1 MRKFFIFIIILISII
16 SVINYFTFDT
26 ILKNYVINS
35 VSKIIE
41 KKISLDQIKTNL
53 FKGTIA
59 VKNLSVADN
68 SQNKKKLIEIQNTI
82 IDINVLTLLSETVSF
97 NKVNLDG
104 VLINYKASIIN
115 GKIVDNFGLI
125 NQFLDKKKKNESS
138 INKQTQDNKEK
149 KSENKKDI
157 LKSNNTKKE
166 DKNFVIKNLNI
177 PLIVIQAEAKD
188 LNFYKKLK
196 IDSMNFQNV
205 GNTKDSNHYKDV
217 LAMIATNIVIK
228 LNNESITSGL
238 KQKFENKIKKLMKK
252 DNIQNKI
259 ESLLGKP
266 VETDKILKKLDKI
279 EMDSILS
286 NDDFLGLKYL
296 NKNRFLKI
304 KCFS

>member
-1 MRKFFIFIIILISII
+1 MRKLFIFIIILISII
-16 SVINYFTFDT
+16 SVISYFTFDT

-35 VSKIIE
+35 VSKKIE
-41 KKISLDQIKTNL
+41 KKISLDQIKINL
-53 FKGTIA
+53 FKGTIV

-68 SQNKKKLIEIQNTI
+68 SQNKKNLIEIQNTI

-104 VLINYKASIIN
+104 VLINYKASIVN

-157 LKSNNTKKE
+157 LKSNNTKTE

-266 VETDKILKKLDKI
+266 VETDKILKKLDK
-279 EMDSILS
+279 
-286 NDDFLGLKYL
+286 FFK
-296 NKNRFLKI
+296 
-304 KCFS
+304 

>member
-1 MRKFFIFIIILISII
+1 MKKFFIFIIILISII
-16 SVINYFTFDT
+16 SIASYFTFDT

-35 VSKIIE
+35 VSKKIE
-41 KKISLDQIKTNL
+41 KKISLDQIKTN
-53 FKGTIA
+53 FFQGTA
-59 VKNLSVADN
+59 VVKNLSIADN
-68 SQNKKKLIEIQNTI
+68 SQNKQNLIEIKNI
-82 IDINVLTLLSETVSF
+82 IIEINVLSLLSETVSL

-104 VLINYKASIIN
+104 VVINYKATIIN

-138 INKQTQDNKEK
+138 ANKQLHDNKEK
-149 KSENKKDI
+149 KSENKKSNI
-157 LKSNNTKKE
+157 KSNDEKKE

-177 PLIVIQAEAKD
+177 PSIVVQAEAKD

-205 GNTKDSNHYKDV
+205 GNTEGSNHYKDV

-252 DNIQNKI
+252 DNMQNKI

-266 VETDKILKKLDKI
+266 LETDKILKKLDK
-279 EMDSILS
+279 
-286 NDDFLGLKYL
+286 FFK
-296 NKNRFLKI
+296 
-304 KCFS
+304 

>member
-16 SVINYFTFDT
+16 SVISYFTFDT

-35 VSKIIE
+35 VSKKIE

-53 FKGTIA
+53 FKGTIV

-104 VLINYKASIIN
+104 VLINYKASIVN

-166 DKNFVIKNLNI
+166 NKNFVIKNLNI

-238 KQKFENKIKKLMKK
+238 KQKFENKINKLMKK

-266 VETDKILKKLDKI
+266 VETEKILKKLDK
-279 EMDSILS
+279 
-286 NDDFLGLKYL
+286 FFK
-296 NKNRFLKI
+296 
-304 KCFS
+304 

>member
-16 SVINYFTFDT
+16 SIASYFTFDT

-35 VSKIIE
+35 VSKKIE
-41 KKISLDQIKTNL
+41 KKISLDQIKTNP
-53 FKGTIA
+53 FQGTA
-59 VKNLSVADN
+59 VVKNLSIADN
-68 SQNKKKLIEIQNTI
+68 SQNKQNLIEIQNI
-82 IDINVLTLLSETVSF
+82 IIEINVLSLLSETVSL

-104 VLINYKASIIN
+104 VVINYKATIIN

-138 INKQTQDNKEK
+138 VNKQLQDNKEK
-149 KSENKKDI
+149 KSENKKAI
-157 LKSNNTKKE
+157 VKSNYEKKE

-177 PLIVIQAEAKD
+177 PSIVIQAEAKD

-205 GNTKDSNHYKDV
+205 GNTEGSNHYKDV

-252 DNIQNKI
+252 DNMQNKI

-266 VETDKILKKLDKI
+266 LETDKILKKLDK
-279 EMDSILS
+279 
-286 NDDFLGLKYL
+286 FFK
-296 NKNRFLKI
+296 
-304 KCFS
+304 

>member
-16 SVINYFTFDT
+16 SVISYFTFDT

-35 VSKIIE
+35 VSKKIE
-41 KKISLDQIKTNL
+41 KKISIDQIKTNL
-53 FKGTIA
+53 FKGTA
-59 VKNLSVADN
+59 VIKNLSVVDN
-68 SQNKKKLIEIQNTI
+68 SQNKQNLIEIKNAI
-82 IDINVLTLLSETVSF
+82 IDINLLTLLSETVSF
-97 NKVNLDG
+97 NTVNLDG
-104 VLINYKASIIN
+104 VLINYKASIVN

-157 LKSNNTKKE
+157 LKSNNTKTE

-266 VETDKILKKLDKI
+266 VETDKILKKLDK
-279 EMDSILS
+279 
-286 NDDFLGLKYL
+286 FFK
-296 NKNRFLKI
+296 
-304 KCFS
+304 

>member
-16 SVINYFTFDT
+16 SVISYFTFDT

-35 VSKIIE
+35 VSKKIE

-53 FKGTIA
+53 FKGTIV

-68 SQNKKKLIEIQNTI
+68 SQNKKNLIEIQNTI

-104 VLINYKASIIN
+104 VLINYKASIVN

-259 ESLLGKP
+259 ESLIGKP
-266 VETDKILKKLDKI
+266 VETDKILRKLDK
-279 EMDSILS
+279 L
-286 NDDFLGLKYL
+286 FK
-296 NKNRFLKI
+296 
-304 KCFS
+304 

>member
-16 SVINYFTFDT
+16 SVISYFTFDT

-35 VSKIIE
+35 ASKKIE

-53 FKGTIA
+53 FKGTIV

-97 NKVNLDG
+97 NTVNLDG
-104 VLINYKASIIN
+104 VLINYKASIVN

-259 ESLLGKP
+259 DSLLGKP
-266 VETDKILKKLDKI
+266 VETDKILKKLDK
-279 EMDSILS
+279 
-286 NDDFLGLKYL
+286 FFK
-296 NKNRFLKI
+296 
-304 KCFS
+304 

>member
-16 SVINYFTFDT
+16 SVASYFTFDT

-35 VSKIIE
+35 VSKKIE

-53 FKGTIA
+53 FQGTA
-59 VKNLSVADN
+59 VVKNLSIADN
-68 SQNKKKLIEIQNTI
+68 SQNKQNLIEIKNI
-82 IDINVLTLLSETVSF
+82 IIEINVLSLFSETVSL

-104 VLINYKASIIN
+104 VVINYKATIIN

-138 INKQTQDNKEK
+138 ANKQLYDNKEK
-149 KSENKKDI
+149 KSENKKSNI
-157 LKSNNTKKE
+157 KSNDEKKE

-177 PLIVIQAEAKD
+177 PSIVIQAEAKD

-205 GNTKDSNHYKDV
+205 GNTEGSNHYKDV

-252 DNIQNKI
+252 DNMQNKI

-266 VETDKILKKLDKI
+266 LETDKILKKLDK
-279 EMDSILS
+279 
-286 NDDFLGLKYL
+286 FFK
-296 NKNRFLKI
+296 
-304 KCFS
+304 

>member
-16 SVINYFTFDT
+16 SVISYFTFDT

-35 VSKIIE
+35 VSKKIE

-53 FKGTIA
+53 FKGTIV

-68 SQNKKKLIEIQNTI
+68 SQNKKNLIEIQNTI

-104 VLINYKASIIN
+104 VLINYKASIVN
-115 GKIVDNFGLI
+115 EKIVDNFGLI

-266 VETDKILKKLDKI
+266 VETDKILKKLDK
-279 EMDSILS
+279 
-286 NDDFLGLKYL
+286 FFK
-296 NKNRFLKI
+296 
-304 KCFS
+304 

>member
-1 MRKFFIFIIILISII
+1 MRKFFIFIIIIISII
-16 SVINYFTFDT
+16 SVISYFTFDT

-35 VSKIIE
+35 VSKKIE
-41 KKISLDQIKTNL
+41 KKISLDKIKTNL

-68 SQNKKKLIEIQNTI
+68 SQNKKNLIEIQNTI

-104 VLINYKASIIN
+104 VLINYKASIVN

-177 PLIVIQAEAKD
+177 PSIVIQAEAKD

-266 VETDKILKKLDKI
+266 VETDKILKKLDK
-279 EMDSILS
+279 
-286 NDDFLGLKYL
+286 FFK
-296 NKNRFLKI
+296 
-304 KCFS
+304 

>member
-16 SVINYFTFDT
+16 SVISYFTFDT

-35 VSKIIE
+35 VSKKIE

-53 FKGTIA
+53 FKGTA
-59 VKNLSVADN
+59 VIKNLSVVDN
-68 SQNKKKLIEIQNTI
+68 SQNKQNLIEIQNTI
-82 IDINVLTLLSETVSF
+82 IDINLLTLLSETVYF

-125 NQFLDKKKKNESS
+125 NQFLDKKKENESS

-177 PLIVIQAEAKD
+177 PSIVIQAEAKD
-188 LNFYKKLK
+188 LNFYKQLK

-205 GNTKDSNHYKDV
+205 GNTKDSNHFKDV
-217 LAMIATNIVIK
+217 MAMIATNIVVK
-228 LNNESITSGL
+228 LNNESITTGL

-266 VETDKILKKLDKI
+266 VETDKILKKLDK
-279 EMDSILS
+279 
-286 NDDFLGLKYL
+286 FFK
-296 NKNRFLKI
+296 
-304 KCFS
+304 

>member
-16 SVINYFTFDT
+16 SVINYFTFDA

-35 VSKIIE
+35 VSKKIE

-53 FKGTIA
+53 FKGTIV

-104 VLINYKASIIN
+104 VLINYKASIVN

-149 KSENKKDI
+149 KYENKNDI

-266 VETDKILKKLDKI
+266 VETDKILKKLDK
-279 EMDSILS
+279 
-286 NDDFLGLKYL
+286 FFK
-296 NKNRFLKI
+296 
-304 KCFS
+304 

>member
-35 VSKIIE
+35 VSKKIE

-68 SQNKKKLIEIQNTI
+68 SQNKKNLIEIQNTI

-104 VLINYKASIIN
+104 VLINYKASIVN

-125 NQFLDKKKKNESS
+125 NQFLDKKKENESS

-188 LNFYKKLK
+188 LNFYKKLR

-205 GNTKDSNHYKDV
+205 GNTKYSNHYKDV

-259 ESLLGKP
+259 ESLIGKP
-266 VETDKILKKLDKI
+266 VETDKILRKLDK
-279 EMDSILS
+279 L
-286 NDDFLGLKYL
+286 FK
-296 NKNRFLKI
+296 
-304 KCFS
+304 

>member
-16 SVINYFTFDT
+16 SVISYFTFDT

-35 VSKIIE
+35 VSKKIE
-41 KKISLDQIKTNL
+41 KKISLDQIKINL
-53 FKGTIA
+53 FKGTIV

-68 SQNKKKLIEIQNTI
+68 SQNKKNLIEIQNTI

-104 VLINYKASIIN
+104 VLINYKASIVN

-266 VETDKILKKLDKI
+266 VETDKILKKLDK
-279 EMDSILS
+279 
-286 NDDFLGLKYL
+286 FFK
-296 NKNRFLKI
+296 
-304 KCFS
+304 

>member
-1 MRKFFIFIIILISII
+1 MKKFFIFIIILISII
-16 SVINYFTFDT
+16 SVASYFTFDT

-35 VSKIIE
+35 VSKKIE

-53 FKGTIA
+53 FQGTA
-59 VKNLSVADN
+59 VVKNLSIADN
-68 SQNKKKLIEIQNTI
+68 SQNKQNLIEIKNI
-82 IDINVLTLLSETVSF
+82 IIEINVLSLLSETVSL

-104 VLINYKASIIN
+104 VVINYKATIIN

-138 INKQTQDNKEK
+138 ANKQLHDNKEK
-149 KSENKKDI
+149 KSENKKANV
-157 LKSNNTKKE
+157 KSNYEKKE

-177 PLIVIQAEAKD
+177 PSIVIQAEAKD

-205 GNTKDSNHYKDV
+205 GNTEGSNHYKDV

-252 DNIQNKI
+252 DNMQNKI

-266 VETDKILKKLDKI
+266 LETDKILKKLDK
-279 EMDSILS
+279 
-286 NDDFLGLKYL
+286 FFK
-296 NKNRFLKI
+296 
-304 KCFS
+304 

>member
-16 SVINYFTFDT
+16 SVISYFTFDT

-35 VSKIIE
+35 VSKKIE

-53 FKGTIA
+53 FKGTIV

-104 VLINYKASIIN
+104 VLINYKASIVN

-125 NQFLDKKKKNESS
+125 NQFLDKKKKNESL

-157 LKSNNTKKE
+157 LKSNNTKTE

-266 VETDKILKKLDKI
+266 VETDKILKKLDK
-279 EMDSILS
+279 
-286 NDDFLGLKYL
+286 FFK
-296 NKNRFLKI
+296 
-304 KCFS
+304 

>member
-16 SVINYFTFDT
+16 SVISYFTFDT

-35 VSKIIE
+35 VSKKIE

-53 FKGTIA
+53 FKGTIV
-59 VKNLSVADN
+59 VKNLSVADD

-104 VLINYKASIIN
+104 VLINYKASIVN

-125 NQFLDKKKKNESS
+125 NQFLDKKKKIESS

-266 VETDKILKKLDKI
+266 VETDKILKKLDK
-279 EMDSILS
+279 
-286 NDDFLGLKYL
+286 FFK
-296 NKNRFLKI
+296 
-304 KCFS
+304 

>member
-1 MRKFFIFIIILISII
+1 MKKLFIFVIILISII
-16 SVINYFTFDT
+16 SIIGYLTFDT

-35 VSKIIE
+35 VSKKIE

-53 FKGTIA
+53 FKGTIV
-59 VKNLSVADN
+59 VKNLSVADD

-104 VLINYKASIIN
+104 VLINYKASIVN

-266 VETDKILKKLDKI
+266 VETDKILKKLDK
-279 EMDSILS
+279 
-286 NDDFLGLKYL
+286 FFK
-296 NKNRFLKI
+296 
-304 KCFS
+304 

>member
-16 SVINYFTFDT
+16 SAINYFTFDMF
-26 ILKNYVINS
+26 LKNYVINS
-35 VSKIIE
+35 ASKKIE

-53 FKGTIA
+53 FKGTIV
-59 VKNLSVADN
+59 VKNLSVADD
-68 SQNKKKLIEIQNTI
+68 SKNKKKLIEIQNTI

-104 VLINYKASIIN
+104 VLINYKASIVN

-157 LKSNNTKKE
+157 LKSNNTKTE

-266 VETDKILKKLDKI
+266 VETDKILKKLDK
-279 EMDSILS
+279 
-286 NDDFLGLKYL
+286 FFK
-296 NKNRFLKI
+296 
-304 KCFS
+304 

>member
-16 SVINYFTFDT
+16 SVISYFTFDT

-35 VSKIIE
+35 VSKKIE

-53 FKGTIA
+53 FKGTIV

-82 IDINVLTLLSETVSF
+82 IDINVLTLLSETASF

-104 VLINYKASIIN
+104 VLINYKASIVN

-266 VETDKILKKLDKI
+266 VETDKILKKLDK
-279 EMDSILS
+279 
-286 NDDFLGLKYL
+286 FFK
-296 NKNRFLKI
+296 
-304 KCFS
+304 

>member
-1 MRKFFIFIIILISII
+1 MKKFFIFIIILISII
-16 SVINYFTFDT
+16 SVASYFTFDT

-35 VSKIIE
+35 VSKKIE

-53 FKGTIA
+53 FKGTA
-59 VKNLSVADN
+59 VVKNLSITDN
-68 SQNKKKLIEIQNTI
+68 SQNKQNLIEIKNI
-82 IDINVLTLLSETVSF
+82 IIEINVLSLLSETVSL

-104 VLINYKASIIN
+104 VVINYKATIIN

-138 INKQTQDNKEK
+138 ANKQLHDNKEK
-149 KSENKKDI
+149 KSENKKSNI
-157 LKSNNTKKE
+157 KSNDEKKE

-177 PLIVIQAEAKD
+177 PSIVIQAEAKD

-205 GNTKDSNHYKDV
+205 GNTEGSNHYKDV

-252 DNIQNKI
+252 DNIENKI
-259 ESLLGKP
+259 ETLMGKP
-266 VETDKILKKLDKI
+266 VETDKILKKLEK
-279 EMDSILS
+279 L
-286 NDDFLGLKYL
+286 FK
-296 NKNRFLKI
+296 
-304 KCFS
+304 

>member
-1 MRKFFIFIIILISII
+1 MKKFFIFIIILISII
-16 SVINYFTFDT
+16 SVISYFTFDT

-35 VSKIIE
+35 VSKKIE

-53 FKGTIA
+53 FKGTIV
-59 VKNLSVADN
+59 VKNLSVADD

-104 VLINYKASIIN
+104 VLINYKASIVN

-157 LKSNNTKKE
+157 LKSNNTKTE

-259 ESLLGKP
+259 ESLIGKP
-266 VETDKILKKLDKI
+266 VETDKILRKLDK
-279 EMDSILS
+279 L
-286 NDDFLGLKYL
+286 FK
-296 NKNRFLKI
+296 
-304 KCFS
+304 

>member
-1 MRKFFIFIIILISII
+1 MKKFFIFIIILISII
-16 SVINYFTFDT
+16 SVASYFTFDT

-35 VSKIIE
+35 VSKKIE

-53 FKGTIA
+53 FQGTA
-59 VKNLSVADN
+59 VVKNLSIADN
-68 SQNKKKLIEIQNTI
+68 SQNKQNLIEIKNI
-82 IDINVLTLLSETVSF
+82 IIEINVLSLLSETVSL

-104 VLINYKASIIN
+104 VVINYKATIIN

-138 INKQTQDNKEK
+138 ANKQLHDNKEK
-149 KSENKKDI
+149 KSENKKSNI
-157 LKSNNTKKE
+157 KSNDEKKE

-177 PLIVIQAEAKD
+177 PSIVIQAEAKD

-205 GNTKDSNHYKDV
+205 GNTEGSNHYKDV

-252 DNIQNKI
+252 DNMQNKI

-266 VETDKILKKLDKI
+266 LETDKILKKLDK
-279 EMDSILS
+279 
-286 NDDFLGLKYL
+286 FFK
-296 NKNRFLKI
+296 
-304 KCFS
+304 

>member
-16 SVINYFTFDT
+16 SVISYFTFDT

-35 VSKIIE
+35 VSKKIE

-53 FKGTIA
+53 FKGTIV

-97 NKVNLDG
+97 NTVNLDG
-104 VLINYKASIIN
+104 VLINYKASIVN

-157 LKSNNTKKE
+157 LKSNNTKTE

-259 ESLLGKP
+259 DSLLGKP
-266 VETDKILKKLDKI
+266 VETDKILKKLDK
-279 EMDSILS
+279 
-286 NDDFLGLKYL
+286 FFK
-296 NKNRFLKI
+296 
-304 KCFS
+304 

>member
-16 SVINYFTFDT
+16 SVISYFTFDT
-26 ILKNYVINS
+26 ILKNYVVNS
-35 VSKIIE
+35 VSKKIE

-53 FKGTIA
+53 FKGSIV
-59 VKNLSVADN
+59 VKNLSVTDN
-68 SQNKKKLIEIQNTI
+68 SQNKKNLIEIQNTI
-82 IDINVLTLLSETVSF
+82 FDINVLTLLSETVSF

-104 VLINYKASIIN
+104 VLINYKASIVN

-157 LKSNNTKKE
+157 LKSNNTKTE

-266 VETDKILKKLDKI
+266 VETDKILKKLDK
-279 EMDSILS
+279 
-286 NDDFLGLKYL
+286 FFK
-296 NKNRFLKI
+296 
-304 KCFS
+304 

>member
-16 SVINYFTFDT
+16 SVISYFTFDT

-35 VSKIIE
+35 VSKKIE

-68 SQNKKKLIEIQNTI
+68 SQNKKNLIEIQNTI

-104 VLINYKASIIN
+104 VLINYKASIVN

-217 LAMIATNIVIK
+217 LEMIATNIVIK

-266 VETDKILKKLDKI
+266 VETDKILKKLDK
-279 EMDSILS
+279 
-286 NDDFLGLKYL
+286 FFK
-296 NKNRFLKI
+296 
-304 KCFS
+304 

>member
-1 MRKFFIFIIILISII
+1 MKKFFIFIIILISII
-16 SVINYFTFDT
+16 SVASYFTFDT

-35 VSKIIE
+35 VSKKIE

-53 FKGTIA
+53 FKGTA
-59 VKNLSVADN
+59 VVKNLSIADN
-68 SQNKKKLIEIQNTI
+68 SQNKQNLIEIKNI
-82 IDINVLTLLSETVSF
+82 IIEINVLSLLSETVSL

-104 VLINYKASIIN
+104 VVINYKATIIN

-138 INKQTQDNKEK
+138 ANKQLHDNKEK
-149 KSENKKDI
+149 KSENKKSNI
-157 LKSNNTKKE
+157 KSNDEKKE

-177 PLIVIQAEAKD
+177 PSIVIQAEAKD

-205 GNTKDSNHYKDV
+205 GNTEGSNHYKDV

-252 DNIQNKI
+252 DNMQNKI

-266 VETDKILKKLDKI
+266 LETDKILKKLDK
-279 EMDSILS
+279 
-286 NDDFLGLKYL
+286 FFK
-296 NKNRFLKI
+296 
-304 KCFS
+304 

>member
-16 SVINYFTFDT
+16 SVISYFTFDT

-35 VSKIIE
+35 ASKKIE

-53 FKGTIA
+53 FKGTIV

-104 VLINYKASIIN
+104 VLINYKASIVN

-266 VETDKILKKLDKI
+266 VETDKILKKLDK
-279 EMDSILS
+279 
-286 NDDFLGLKYL
+286 FFK
-296 NKNRFLKI
+296 
-304 KCFS
+304 

>member
-16 SVINYFTFDT
+16 SVISYFTFDT

-35 VSKIIE
+35 VSKKIE

-53 FKGTIA
+53 FKGTIV

-266 VETDKILKKLDKI
+266 VETDKILKKLDK
-279 EMDSILS
+279 
-286 NDDFLGLKYL
+286 FFK
-296 NKNRFLKI
+296 
-304 KCFS
+304 

>member
-16 SVINYFTFDT
+16 SVISYFTFDT

-35 VSKIIE
+35 VSKKIE
-41 KKISLDQIKTNL
+41 KKISLDQIKINL
-53 FKGTIA
+53 FKGTIV

-68 SQNKKKLIEIQNTI
+68 SQNKKNLIEIQNTI

-104 VLINYKASIIN
+104 VLINYKASIVN

-157 LKSNNTKKE
+157 LKSNNTKNE

-266 VETDKILKKLDKI
+266 VETDKILKKLDK
-279 EMDSILS
+279 
-286 NDDFLGLKYL
+286 FFK
-296 NKNRFLKI
+296 
-304 KCFS
+304 

>member
-16 SVINYFTFDT
+16 SVISYFTFDT
-26 ILKNYVINS
+26 ILKNYVVNS
-35 VSKIIE
+35 VSKKIE

-68 SQNKKKLIEIQNTI
+68 SQNKKNLIEIQNTI

-104 VLINYKASIIN
+104 VLINYKASIVN

-157 LKSNNTKKE
+157 LKSNNTKTE

-259 ESLLGKP
+259 ESLIGKP
-266 VETDKILKKLDKI
+266 VETDKIIKKLDK
-279 EMDSILS
+279 L
-286 NDDFLGLKYL
+286 FK
-296 NKNRFLKI
+296 
-304 KCFS
+304 

>member
-16 SVINYFTFDT
+16 SVISYFTFDT

-35 VSKIIE
+35 VSKKIE

-53 FKGTIA
+53 FKGTIV
-59 VKNLSVADN
+59 VKNLSVADD

-104 VLINYKASIIN
+104 VLINYKASIVN

-138 INKQTQDNKEK
+138 INKQTQDYKEK

-188 LNFYKKLK
+188 LNFYKKLR

-259 ESLLGKP
+259 ESLIGKP
-266 VETDKILKKLDKI
+266 VETDKILRKLDK
-279 EMDSILS
+279 L
-286 NDDFLGLKYL
+286 FK
-296 NKNRFLKI
+296 
-304 KCFS
+304 

>member
-16 SVINYFTFDT
+16 SVISYFTFDT

-35 VSKIIE
+35 ASKKIE

-53 FKGTIA
+53 FKGTIV

-68 SQNKKKLIEIQNTI
+68 SQNKKNLIEIQNTI

-104 VLINYKASIIN
+104 VLINYKASIVN

-266 VETDKILKKLDKI
+266 VETDKILKKLDK
-279 EMDSILS
+279 
-286 NDDFLGLKYL
+286 FFK
-296 NKNRFLKI
+296 
-304 KCFS
+304 

>member
-1 MRKFFIFIIILISII
+1 MRKFFIFIIIPISII
-16 SVINYFTFDT
+16 SVATYFTFDT

-35 VSKIIE
+35 VSKKIE
-41 KKISLDQIKTNL
+41 KKISLDQIKINL
-53 FKGTIA
+53 FQGTA
-59 VKNLSVADN
+59 VVKNLSIADN
-68 SQNKKKLIEIQNTI
+68 SQNKQNLIEIQNI
-82 IDINVLTLLSETVSF
+82 IIEINVLSLLSETVSL

-104 VLINYKASIIN
+104 VVINYKATIIN

-138 INKQTQDNKEK
+138 ANKQLYDNKEK
-149 KSENKKDI
+149 KSENKKSNI
-157 LKSNNTKKE
+157 KSNDEKKE

-177 PLIVIQAEAKD
+177 PSIVIQAEAKD

-205 GNTKDSNHYKDV
+205 GNTEGSNHYKDV

-252 DNIQNKI
+252 DNMQNKI

-266 VETDKILKKLDKI
+266 LETDKILKKLDK
-279 EMDSILS
+279 
-286 NDDFLGLKYL
+286 FFK
-296 NKNRFLKI
+296 
-304 KCFS
+304 

>member
-1 MRKFFIFIIILISII
+1 MRKFFIFIIIPISII
-16 SVINYFTFDT
+16 SVATYFTFDT

-35 VSKIIE
+35 VSKKIE

-53 FKGTIA
+53 FQGTA
-59 VKNLSVADN
+59 VVKNLSIADN
-68 SQNKKKLIEIQNTI
+68 SQNKQNLIEIQNI
-82 IDINVLTLLSETVSF
+82 IIEINVLSLLSETVSL

-104 VLINYKASIIN
+104 VVINYKATIIN

-138 INKQTQDNKEK
+138 ANKQLHDNKEK
-149 KSENKKDI
+149 KSENKKSNI
-157 LKSNNTKKE
+157 KSNDEKKE

-177 PLIVIQAEAKD
+177 PSIVIQAEAKD

-205 GNTKDSNHYKDV
+205 GNTEGSNHYKDV

-252 DNIQNKI
+252 DNMQNKI

-266 VETDKILKKLDKI
+266 LETDKILKKLDK
-279 EMDSILS
+279 
-286 NDDFLGLKYL
+286 FFK
-296 NKNRFLKI
+296 
-304 KCFS
+304 

>member
-16 SVINYFTFDT
+16 SVISYFTFDT

-35 VSKIIE
+35 VSKKIE
-41 KKISLDQIKTNL
+41 KKISLDQIKINL
-53 FKGTIA
+53 FKGTIV

-68 SQNKKKLIEIQNTI
+68 SQNIKNLIEIQNTI

-104 VLINYKASIIN
+104 VLINYKASIVN

-266 VETDKILKKLDKI
+266 VETDKILKKLDK
-279 EMDSILS
+279 
-286 NDDFLGLKYL
+286 FFK
-296 NKNRFLKI
+296 
-304 KCFS
+304 

>member
-1 MRKFFIFIIILISII
+1 MKKFFIFIIILISII
-16 SVINYFTFDT
+16 SVASYFTFDT

-35 VSKIIE
+35 VSKKIE

-53 FKGTIA
+53 FQGTA
-59 VKNLSVADN
+59 VVKNLSIADN
-68 SQNKKKLIEIQNTI
+68 SQNKQNLIEIKNI
-82 IDINVLTLLSETVSF
+82 IIEINVLSLFSETVSL

-104 VLINYKASIIN
+104 VVINYKATIIN

-138 INKQTQDNKEK
+138 ANKQLHDNKEK
-149 KSENKKDI
+149 KSENKK
-157 LKSNNTKKE
+157 SNIKLNDEKKE

-177 PLIVIQAEAKD
+177 PSIVIQAEAKD

-205 GNTKDSNHYKDV
+205 GNTEGSNHYKDV

-252 DNIQNKI
+252 DNMQNKI

-266 VETDKILKKLDKI
+266 LETDKILKKLDK
-279 EMDSILS
+279 
-286 NDDFLGLKYL
+286 FFK
-296 NKNRFLKI
+296 
-304 KCFS
+304 